1 MKEAHEM
8 LNYVMLKAIYKVDK
22 FINVVVKK
30 SLMRE
35 NIEKKDRRGER
46 GQN

>member
-8 LNYVMLKAIYKVDK
+8 LNYVMLRAIYKVDK

-35 NIEKKDRRGER
+35 HGKERYERRKR
-46 GQN
+46 